1 MKAKYSY
8 AILTMSLSLN
18 LIAQT
23 NNSFNGSIKTYN
35 QPAKPSGIMIQS
47 DVENLLIKMGYADR
61 KNAEV
66 RAQAILEQISFQSF
80 SQHHLSEKS
89 GPNWKPEHVVRYYS
103 EKLGYVRN
111 SHFEAR
117 VALSHDERVQVER
130 LIKAFAYREGLSDK
144 DILSHPNFESHLQE
158 AILNYHT
165 GENIKRGIKDTIYP
179 EDRTLMNPITLEA
192 EQVGRASRVELI
204 ARSVVMSVTNDMDK
218 ELKDRSLRFIR
229 LQSTTEFEKLT
240 PTQQD
245 SVYQELYKI
254 RESYIRKG
262 KRELTQLRSLALEL
276 STLDVESALKL
287 FGFAT
292 YENMNLDDFIKML
305 RRHQRENVSFYRYVQ
320 LHDDAL
326 VYSVKDFKLMNLEF
340 ENSLAKRHDAFV
352 SLSHK
357 LQVMSPNLN
366 TDVEVFPGAKAL
378 ATDVKEKISEIKF
391 KQASALNAAQSKET
405 AKNHSRSTPAKCS
418 ALFAK

>member
-23 NNSFNGSIKTYN
+23 NNSFNGSRKTYN
-35 QPAKPSGIMIQS
+35 QPAKPSGIMTQS
-47 DVENLLIKMGYADR
+47 EVENLLIKMGYADK

-89 GPNWKPEHVVRYYS
+89 GPNWKPEHVVRYYAE

-111 SHFEAR
+111 SHFEAT

-130 LIKAFAYREGLSDK
+130 SIKAFAYRDGLSDK

-158 AILNYHT
+158 AILNYRT
-165 GENIKRGIKDTIYP
+165 GDNIKRGIKDTIYP

-204 ARSVVMSVTNDMDK
+204 ARSVVMSVANDMDK
-218 ELKDRSLRFIR
+218 ELKDRNLRLSR
-229 LQSTTEFEKLT
+229 LQSKTEFEKLT
-240 PTQQD
+240 PAQQD
-245 SVYQELYKI
+245 SVYQEAYNI
-254 RESYIRKG
+254 RESYLRKG
-262 KRELTQLRSLALEL
+262 KRELSQLRSLALEL
-276 STLDVESALKL
+276 SALDEKSALKL

-292 YENMNLDDFIKML
+292 YENMNLDDFVKEL
-305 RRHQRENVSFYRYVQ
+305 HKHQQEKISFFRYTQ
-320 LHDDAL
+320 LQEAL
-326 VYSVKDFKLMNLEF
+326 IYKVIDFKFLNAYSEEGRTNRHNAFL
-340 ENSLAKRHDAFV
+340 SLY
-352 SLSHK
+352 SK
-357 LQVMSPNLN
+357 LQFVNSNLN
-366 TDVEVFPGAKAL
+366 VDIEVLQGTKAL
-378 ATDVKEKISEIKF
+378 TTDVKRKVSEIKN
-391 KQASALNAAQSKET
+391 KEASLLNAIQLKET
-405 AKNHSRSTPAKCS
+405 AKSSLKSAPTKCS